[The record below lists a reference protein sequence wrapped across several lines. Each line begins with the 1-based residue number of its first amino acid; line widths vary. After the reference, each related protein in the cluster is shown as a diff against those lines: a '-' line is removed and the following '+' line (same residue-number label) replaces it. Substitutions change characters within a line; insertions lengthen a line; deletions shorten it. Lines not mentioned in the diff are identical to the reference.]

1 MSYSVMAARL
11 VLSQEILVRPQLGQQ
26 MIIMS
31 FGVIGNTSDFGSEE
45 SRFEPWWDNIKKNK
59 EWLQQI
65 NKHQT
70 FTLNRTYHSV
80 IWECARVGELGQT
93 VIRALDW

>member
-1 MSYSVMAARL
+1 MAARL
-11 VLSQEILVRPQLGQQ
+11 VLSQEILVRPQLGQR

-65 NKHQT
+65 TNIK
-70 FTLNRTYHSV
+70 FL
-80 IWECARVGELGQT
+80 L
-93 VIRALDW
+93 